1 MTAYHVYIGTYTTRG
16 SEGVYLGRFDQ
27 DTGQVELLNLAARL
41 ENPTFLAVHPAGQ
54 ALYVVHDAPGTAVP
68 EVDGAPEGAVSAFA
82 IDAESG
88 ALSFLGQQPSKG
100 VTPCHVSIDATGRY
114 LMVAN
119 FRGAN
124 GGTVA
129 MLPIQDD
136 GSLAPPSCTIQHQG
150 SGPHPARQ
158 AGPHAHSITPAPSNR
173 FAYAADLGID
183 KVLIYRMDLE
193 QGRLLPHDPPS
204 VSVAPG
210 AGPRH
215 FAFHP
220 SGEFAYL
227 INEISNTMTAFAYD
241 AAGGS
246 LSEIETVSTLPDGFD
261 DVSHCADVHIS
272 ASGEFVYGSNRG
284 HDSIVIFRVDQES
297 GKLSLVEHVP
307 TQGGWPRNFCL
318 SPSGAYLI
326 AANQEGDNLVTF
338 AIDPESGRLTPTGCN
353 IKVPAP
359 VCLALLEITRV

>member
-1 MTAYHVYIGTYTTRG
+1 MAAYHVYIGTYTTRG
-16 SEGVYLGRFDQ
+16 SEGVYLGRFDD
-27 DTGQVELLNLAARL
+27 DTGQVKVLSLAAKL
-41 ENPTFLAVHPAGQ
+41 ENPTFLAVHPSGRT
-54 ALYVVHDAPGTAVP
+54 LYVAHDAPGTTVP

-82 IDAESG
+82 IDSGSG
-88 ALSFLGQQPSKG
+88 ALSALGQQQPSMG

-119 FRGAN
+119 FRGVE

-136 GSLAPPSCTIQHQG
+136 GSLGAPTCQVQHEG
-150 SGPHPARQ
+150 SGPHPTRQ
-158 AGPHAHSITPAPSNR
+158 TGPHAHSITPAPSNR

-193 QGRLLPHDPPS
+193 LGQLVPNDPAS

-220 SGEFAYL
+220 SAKFAYL
-227 INEISNTMTAFAYD
+227 INEIDNTMTAFAYD
-241 AAGGS
+241 AERGA
-246 LSEIETVSTLPDGFD
+246 LSEIETVSTLPEGFTD
-261 DVSHCADVHIS
+261 TSHCADVHVS
-272 ASGEFVYGSNRG
+272 ASGRFVYGSNRA
-284 HDSIVIFRVDQES
+284 HDSIVVFRVDQAS
-297 GKLSLVEHVP
+297 GRLALVEHVP
-307 TQGGWPRNFCL
+307 SQGGWPRNFAL

-326 AANQEGDNLVTF
+326 AANQNGDNLVTF
-338 AIDPESGRLTPTGCN
+338 AVDSDSGRLTPTGCDVE
-353 IKVPAP
+353 VPAP
-359 VCLALLEITRV
+359 VCLALLGVD